1 MTCIGRLCLS
11 EGPEIIVG
19 FLYSLLFSSLPTACF
34 MLCADIWTQ
43 WSIESIARLLTL
55 LELCWKIKGGPP
67 PNENGPFCLRQ
78 YWSYLLSH
86 VPLRNAANKGGNKA
100 RDVGHQ
106 MPRRGSQDTYCSIMQ
121 NNVWAH
127 STTPGTI
134 TKKWVNQRFNY
145 SALPTDV
152 VCGSSTWRSI
162 NSWFAM
168 QMFIPANDKGG
179 FCGVANRQE
188 FWRKSDHEAV
198 ANRTGF
204 CV

>member
-1 MTCIGRLCLS
+1 MSFRRTRNYCRFFI
-11 EGPEIIVG
+11 
-19 FLYSLLFSSLPTACF
+19 FSSFFLPPNCLLYALRRHLNPVKHRVYCTAAHS
-34 MLCADIWTQ
+34 LGTV
-43 WSIESIARLLTL
+43 
-55 LELCWKIKGGPP
+55 LENKGRPPP

-106 MPRRGSQDTYCSIMQ
+106 MPRRGSQDKYCSIMQ

-127 STTPGTI
+127 SRTPGTI